1 MITIQPSAEKVFAS
15 LILPAKA
22 IGVRIRVQTAGCNGL
37 AYAME
42 WCYTKEKN
50 DHVIRQ
56 ASKEVY
62 IDSKSAVY
70 LHGSKLNY
78 FTTQFEEG
86 FEFSNPNET
95 AKCGCGESFYVA

>member
-1 MITIQPSAEKVFAS
+1 MISIQPSAKKVFAS

-37 AYAME
+37 AYVME
-42 WCYTKEKN
+42 WCYSKN
-50 DHVIRQ
+50 KDDHILEAPKRI
-56 ASKEVY
+56 Y
-62 IDSKSAVY
+62 IDSKSAIY
-70 LHGSKLNY
+70 LHGSELNY
-78 FTTQFEEG
+78 FTTKFEEG